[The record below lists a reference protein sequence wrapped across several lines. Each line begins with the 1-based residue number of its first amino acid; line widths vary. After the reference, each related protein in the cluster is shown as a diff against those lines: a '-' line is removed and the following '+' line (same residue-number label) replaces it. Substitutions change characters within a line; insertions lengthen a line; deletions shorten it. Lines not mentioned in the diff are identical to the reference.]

1 MSNSNRYRSRKNR
14 NSRIKRTKKIPKKS
28 ASTNNSSDFRSML
41 SLNNPQ
47 NQVYEGSI
55 FDYKSVKK
63 TSYKG
68 NGEDLFFSF
77 RYLSEKYSSFFI
89 PMGDFEDGVIM
100 WNILTSWKCDSFMD
114 KKFKL
119 NLPKPKELF
128 IQDIKRIFN
137 DKERKIRFILLPLY
151 LGSSDCRV
159 EKGHFNIAIVDVKYK
174 TYERFEPYGYSVNM
188 YIHRPLNSKIKKIFK
203 EAGVKLKVIELNEYL
218 PKISFQEIEE
228 RELEK
233 SIASLRETDPG
244 GFCGSW
250 AVWYVELV
258 FKNKHLTRKE
268 LIKKTIKLIK
278 DKSNFRNFIRNYSA
292 HLVRSRKELLKNISE
307 ECAKSIDGNQYFQ
320 CTKEYITNYIK

>member
-1 MSNSNRYRSRKNR
+1 MTYSNRYRSRKN
-14 NSRIKRTKKIPKKS
+14 NSYTKRKTKKISKKS
-28 ASTNNSSDFRSML
+28 LSNNSSNFRSML

-47 NQVYEGSI
+47 NKVYEGSI
-55 FDYKSVKK
+55 FNYKSVKK

-68 NGEDLFFSF
+68 NGEDLFLSF
-77 RYLSEKYSSFFI
+77 RYLYDKYDNFFI
-89 PMGDFEDGVIM
+89 PMGNFEDGVIM
-100 WNILTSWKCDSFMD
+100 WNILTSWKCDSFTD

-119 NLPKPKELF
+119 TLPKPKESF
-128 IQDIKRIFN
+128 IKDIKRIFN
-137 DKERKIRFILLPLY
+137 DKERKIRYILLPLY

-159 EKGHFNIAIVDVKYK
+159 EKGHFNIAIVDVKYE

-203 EAGVKLKVIELNEYL
+203 EAGIKLKIIELNGFL

-233 SIASLRETDPG
+233 GLASLRNSDPG

-250 AVWYVELV
+250 PVWYVELV
-258 FKNKHLTRKE
+258 FKNRHLTRRE
-268 LIKKTIKLIK
+268 LIKKTIKLKK
-278 DKSNFRNFIRNYSA
+278 DKTHFRNFIRNYSA
-292 HLVRSRKELLKNISE
+292 HLVNSRKRLLKNISE

-320 CTKEYITNYIK
+320 CTKQYITNYVK